1 MKFSTNT
8 VTTVALIVGVVLGYT
23 FAGFTSIKAQ
33 NITAPNN
40 MTASNMTT
48 SNTSGGSAKMHLEE
62 AIKALESG
70 NKDAASTHLTAAQQ
84 AIAGESDQAKMHFDE
99 GMKAFSAGDTNGALM
114 HLNAAKD
121 TLG

>member
-1 MKFSTNT
+1 MKFST
-8 VTTVALIVGVVLGYT
+8 TTLTTAALIVGVVLGYT
-23 FAGFTSIKAQ
+23 FTGFVPIKAQ
-33 NITAPNN
+33 YTTSPNN
-40 MTASNMTT
+40 MTGSNMTA

-84 AIAGESDQAKMHFDE
+84 AISGESDQAKMHFNE

-114 HLNAAKD
+114 HLKAAD
-121 TLG
+121 QALG

>member
-1 MKFSTNT
+1 MKFSTST
-8 VTTVALIVGVVLGYT
+8 LTTVALIVGVVLGYT
-23 FAGFTSIKAQ
+23 FAGFASIKAQ

-84 AIAGESDQAKMHFDE
+84 AISGESDQAKMHFDE

-114 HLNAAKD
+114 HLKAAKD
-121 TLG
+121 ALG

>member
-8 VTTVALIVGVVLGYT
+8 VITVALIVGAVLGYT
-23 FAGFTSIKAQ
+23 FAGFASIKAQ
-33 NITAPNN
+33 NITGPNN

-84 AIAGESDQAKMHFDE
+84 AISGESDQAKMHFDE

-114 HLNAAKD
+114 HLKAAKD
-121 TLG
+121 ALG

>member
-33 NITAPNN
+33 NVTAPNN
-40 MTASNMTT
+40 MTASNT
-48 SNTSGGSAKMHLEE
+48 SAGSAKMHLEE

-84 AIAGESDQAKMHFDE
+84 AISGESDQAKMHFGE
-99 GMKAFSAGDTNGALM
+99 GMKAFSSGDSNGALM
-114 HLNAAKD
+114 HLKLAVQA
-121 TLG
+121 LG